1 MSIVLSKYGKHSL
14 PVERNCAHAHNGG
27 TMVHQPQAMGLPREP
42 PCTFAD
48 GTHATNNKDVWR
60 CMHEA
65 NCRITDDWIQ
75 MAVFRDPRPTIVSL
89 FYFVE
94 VHKHWDLG
102 GLEAFVARELPILC
116 QWLLVRYTLF
126 TGILDHQSIEFWFD
140 DAMVDP
146 LQWHIQYFSSVGL
159 QLPFHVVEAAS
170 EAAAADKLGFSHKDI
185 DVHPGEKPRNE
196 TVPRR
201 FEDEVSEEMLE
212 LADDVLRT
220 WLPPILLE
228 RFGVSP

>member
-1 MSIVLSKYGKHSL
+1 MSITLSKDGKHSL
-14 PVERNCAHAHNGG
+14 PVERNCSFAHGGG
-27 TMVHQPQAMGLPREP
+27 TMVRKPQAMGLPREP

-48 GTHATNNKDVWR
+48 GTHATNNEDVWR

-89 FYFVE
+89 FYYIE
-94 VHKHWDLG
+94 LHKPWDLG
-102 GLEAFVARELPILC
+102 DLEAFVARELPILC
-116 QWLLVRYTLF
+116 QWLVVRYTLF
-126 TGILDHQSIEFWFD
+126 TGILDHQSIEFWYN
-140 DAMVDP
+140 DAIFDP
-146 LQWHIQYFSSVGL
+146 LQWHIHYFYSVGL
-159 QLPFHVVEAAS
+159 QLPFQVVVATS
-170 EAAAADKLGFSHKDI
+170 EAAAADELGFNHKDI
-185 DVHPGEKPRNE
+185 DFHPGEKPRDE

-212 LADDVLRT
+212 FADDVLRT

-228 RFGVSP
+228 RFGVAP